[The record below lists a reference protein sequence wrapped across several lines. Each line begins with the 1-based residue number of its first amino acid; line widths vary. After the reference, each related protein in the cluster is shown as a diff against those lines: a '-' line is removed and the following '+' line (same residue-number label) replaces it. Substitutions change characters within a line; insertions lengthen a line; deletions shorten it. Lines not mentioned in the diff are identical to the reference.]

1 MSFKVKL
8 ELEGKTYNVLA
19 CKYNF
24 TQDVDQTG
32 LPKGMPRGGEI
43 FIRLESTGEPDFFK
57 WMKDNNETKDGKI
70 IYYRRDAMSKLKE
83 LVFKKAFCVN
93 FIEDFNAD
101 SSDPLQIEL
110 IISAQQLITSGVTFE
125 KQWKM
130 TL

>member
-1 MSFKVKL
+1 
-8 ELEGKTYNVLA
+8 
-19 CKYNF
+19 
-24 TQDVDQTG
+24 
-32 LPKGMPRGGEI
+32 
-43 FIRLESTGEPDFFK
+43 
-57 WMKDNNETKDGKI
+57 
-70 IYYRRDAMSKLKE
+70 MSKLKE

-110 IISAQQLITSGVTFE
+110 IISAQQLITSGITFE